1 MLAVFTIIVK
11 VAELY
16 DSSAVQ
22 PTASNVS
29 IELPDWVSAESSL
42 AVEPMD

>member
-16 DSSAVQ
+16 DSSAIQ
-22 PTASNVS
+22 PTASDVS
-29 IELPDWVSAESSL
+29 VELTDWVSAESSL
-42 AVEPMD
+42 AVELMD